1 MEGFVWREVDRYVVA
16 LSDCCHWKLIRK
28 ENEAFSSNWD
38 EWLRWS
44 SYCLDPSAFRAHL
57 EPAWRPSQTFLI
69 KEQRQEDQLKQ
80 VKPFKVA
87 TNRIR
92 TCSKFNF
99 TQNKTNYSKTFLISL
114 KVSAI
119 GFRSDQIECDVHA
132 VKRPKSRLSRIGSE
146 REIASSWLG
155 SLIRSSLGWI
165 EGFSGRAVT
174 ADMLLGQS
182 EWADWS
188 LLENALRLFPVSS
201 ANQCFNKKCFLS
213 STFHKSSKLLSAVY
227 FSILLNLYMFILS
240 CVVVEDVMII
250 RYYCPTSFIY
260 SVPGNKEI
268 SQWNSL
274 SALHFCHLEYLA
286 CDKTQQ

>member
-16 LSDCCHWKLIRK
+16 HSDCCHWKLIRK

-99 TQNKTNYSKTFLISL
+99 TQNKTNYSKTFCFMEWL
-114 KVSAI
+114 KKFDRVQTGI
-119 GFRSDQIECDVHA
+119 KFWCFDCICGF
-132 VKRPKSRLSRIGSE
+132 
-146 REIASSWLG
+146 
-155 SLIRSSLGWI
+155 
-165 EGFSGRAVT
+165 
-174 ADMLLGQS
+174 
-182 EWADWS
+182 
-188 LLENALRLFPVSS
+188 
-201 ANQCFNKKCFLS
+201 KCP
-213 STFHKSSKLLSAVY
+213 LLS
-227 FSILLNLYMFILS
+227 LNH
-240 CVVVEDVMII
+240 
-250 RYYCPTSFIY
+250 
-260 SVPGNKEI
+260 G
-268 SQWNSL
+268 Q
-274 SALHFCHLEYLA
+274 
-286 CDKTQQ
+286 